1 MNDVEEDSGPRNKAI
16 LRDVVD
22 ATVLGYASLLVCR
35 ETPDTFHRLGDR
47 DDDVRSVAA
56 SCLLPVAGHLVAQ
69 LPEELSRVLA
79 VLWSCLRDMR
89 DDLSSSVGAV
99 MELLGK
105 RKLDVVL
112 APLTKHTLTGKLVKY
127 DEVIAILG
135 NQAESYVPT
144 SCDPDFPLIL
154 LQRTFIRPDRKSVV

>member
-1 MNDVEEDSGPRNKAI
+1 MD
-16 LRDVVD
+16 
-22 ATVLGYASLLVCR
+22 LLAN
-35 ETPDTFHRLGDR
+35 TFHRLGDR

-99 MELLGK
+99 MDLLGREK
-105 RKLDVVL
+105 FLVVVA
-112 APLTKHTLTGKLVKY
+112 APFTDRMLTGKLVKY

-135 NQAESYVPT
+135 NQAESYVLT
-144 SCDPDFPLIL
+144 SCDSDSPLIL
-154 LQRTFIRPDRKSVV
+154 FQRTIICTITYPIPLFPSHHCRRKTGRRQHSSLIYDCPYVV

>member
-1 MNDVEEDSGPRNKAI
+1 MQPC
-16 LRDVVD
+16 
-22 ATVLGYASLLVCR
+22 LGRPSFSPVSKYLANPSY
-35 ETPDTFHRLGDR
+35 RLGDR

-99 MELLGK
+99 MELLG
-105 RKLDVVL
+105 REIYTCGHFSINPD
-112 APLTKHTLTGKLVKY
+112 PLTGKLVKY

-135 NQAESYVPT
+135 NRAESYVLTTFDTDPT
-144 SCDPDFPLIL
+144 DITSGSRYQPCHPPCS
-154 LQRTFIRPDRKSVV
+154 PSSVTPFLV